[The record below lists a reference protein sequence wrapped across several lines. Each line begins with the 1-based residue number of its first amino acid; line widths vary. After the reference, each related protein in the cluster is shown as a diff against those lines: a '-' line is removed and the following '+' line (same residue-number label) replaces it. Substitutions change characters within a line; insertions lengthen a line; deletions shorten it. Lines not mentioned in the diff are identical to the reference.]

1 MKSTGVT
8 KFKVRATRASI
19 ATELEIKV
27 NGRNQITP
35 RQQRGEEKT
44 PYLPRWK
51 FLQSS
56 CRRLIV
62 GSGEVDPTRALE
74 LKL

>member
-1 MKSTGVT
+1 M
-8 KFKVRATRASI
+8 
-19 ATELEIKV
+19 
-27 NGRNQITP
+27 P
-35 RQQRGEEKT
+35 RRRRGEEKT

-56 CRRLIV
+56 CRRLIA
-62 GSGEVDPTRALE
+62 GNGDANPTRALE

>member
-1 MKSTGVT
+1 M
-8 KFKVRATRASI
+8 
-19 ATELEIKV
+19 
-27 NGRNQITP
+27 P
-35 RQQRGEEKT
+35 RQRRGEKT

-56 CRRLIV
+56 CRRLIA
-62 GSGEVDPTRALE
+62 GSGEEDPTRALE

>member
-1 MKSTGVT
+1 M
-8 KFKVRATRASI
+8 
-19 ATELEIKV
+19 
-27 NGRNQITP
+27 P
-35 RQQRGEEKT
+35 RQRRGEEKT

-56 CRRLIV
+56 CRRLIA
-62 GSGEVDPTRALE
+62 GNGEADPTRALE